1 MAVTL
6 WRARASGTSL
16 VAGLSGVD
24 EPACARRRKC
34 PLIIQPKWA
43 QMTRVDHI
51 QTDPKDRI
59 RRVKQII
66 YGLALVSFPIMLLA
80 GFLMHPDLLSF
91 TIVTTADQLASNFR
105 RSTMF
110 HVGHLI
116 VALSVPLIVAALL
129 CLMERLKGAGAWY
142 GFIGGI
148 TGILGA
154 VVLAIDKGALCLVLS
169 AFDTLN
175 DAQFADLVPH
185 LQVIVDKAGLLW
197 VVWLLPLLPI
207 GAAVQVVG
215 LIKERQVPI
224 WRGVGMITGLL
235 LLNNPD
241 IELISSFGA
250 VLMAFG
256 YVPLGIR
263 VLAEARSA

>member
-1 MAVTL
+1 M
-6 WRARASGTSL
+6 
-16 VAGLSGVD
+16 
-24 EPACARRRKC
+24 
-34 PLIIQPKWA
+34 
-43 QMTRVDHI
+43 DHMKMD
-51 QTDPKDRI
+51 QQDRI
-59 RRVKQII
+59 HRFKQII
-66 YGLALVSFPIMLLA
+66 YGLSLVSFPIMLLA

-105 RSTMF
+105 HSTMF

-116 VALSVPLIVAALL
+116 VALSVPLIVSSLL
-129 CLMERLKGAGAWY
+129 CVMERLKGAGLWY

-148 TGILGA
+148 IGILGA

-175 DAQFADLVPH
+175 DAQFAELVPH

-207 GAAVQVVG
+207 GAAIQVVG

-224 WRGVGMITGLL
+224 GRGIGMVIGLL

-250 VLMAFG
+250 TLMTFG

-263 VLAEARSA
+263 VLKQATSA